1 MKVQRSREDDWTFDV
16 RVRGIRTYKGAR
28 RTSYTVRW
36 DVNGRT
42 VQQTFTT
49 AKLADGYRSQLLVA
63 ARTGEP
69 FHLISG
75 LPQSMMSPE
84 HVATWLEHC
93 VEYVHS
99 RWPHISP
106 HHRKSLAETLAGVS
120 VTLTLPD
127 VGRPE
132 DELLRK
138 ALYRYAFNPT
148 SDISEAPVEVTAAYE
163 WLKKHS
169 VPIIDLD
176 AAPLL
181 RTVTDAIATNLDG
194 AAAAT
199 STVMRKRAVLH
210 GCLQYAVER
219 GHFNVNPLH
228 ALPRRRLPRAA
239 GVDRRVVVNPDQA
252 RSLLSTVRRLDPELE
267 GFFACIYYAG
277 LRPAEARNLRLMDC
291 SLPEDGWGNLL
302 LSTSFQSV
310 GPAWTDGGQPG
321 EERQLKH
328 RDRGDTR
335 PVPAT
340 PELVATLRRHIEAFP
355 QGVDGRLFVNRRGRA
370 GVPLPPPYTKPVSM
384 SVVYRAWHRA
394 RESTFSEQQAMSPLA
409 RRPYDLRHACLSTW
423 LNAAVPPAQVAA
435 WAGHTVAVLLQV
447 YSKCIDGQDETV
459 KHRIEDALNTGQPTA
474 QQSTSGHALRRPG
487 LRPVPTSAPPHT
499 GPATFHPR
507 ASTRPQSSGGPS
519 L

>member
-1 MKVQRSREDDWTFDV
+1 MKAQLSREDEWSFDV
-16 RVRGIRTYKGAR
+16 RIRGIRTYKGAR
-28 RTSYTVRW
+28 RNSHTVRW
-36 DVNGRT
+36 DVAGRT
-42 VQQTFTT
+42 VQQTFAT

-63 ARTGEP
+63 ARAGEP

-75 LPQSMMSPE
+75 LPQSMTSPE
-84 HVATWLEHC
+84 HATTWIEHC
-93 VEYVHS
+93 VDYVHG
-99 RWPHISP
+99 RWPYISP
-106 HHRKSLAETLAGVS
+106 HHRKSLAETLTGVS
-120 VTLTLPD
+120 VTLTPPV
-127 VGRPE
+127 VGRPH

-148 SDISEAPVEVTAAYE
+148 SDISEAPAEVTAAYE

-169 VPIIDLD
+169 VPITDLE

-181 RTVTDAIATNLDG
+181 RKVTDAIAINLNG
-194 AAAAT
+194 APAAT

-219 GHFNVNPLH
+219 GHFTVNPLH
-228 ALPRRRLPRAA
+228 ALPRRRLPRTA

-252 RSLLSTVRRLDPELE
+252 RSLLSTIRLDPELE
-267 GFFACIYYAG
+267 GFFACICYAG

-291 SLPEDGWGNLL
+291 SLPEDGWGTLL

-310 GPAWTDGGQPG
+310 GPAWTDGGQTG

-328 RDRGDTR
+328 RDRNHTR
-335 PVPAT
+335 PVPAA
-340 PELVATLRRHIEAFP
+340 PELVETLRRHIAAFH

-370 GVPLPPPYTKPVSM
+370 GVPLSPHYTKPVSM

-394 RESTFSEQQAMSPLA
+394 RASALTGPQVGSPLA

-423 LNAAVPPAQVAA
+423 LNAGVPPAQVAA
-435 WAGHTVAVLLQV
+435 WAGHTVRVLLQV
-447 YSKCIDGQDETV
+447 YSKCIDGQDEAV
-459 KHRIEDALNTGQPTA
+459 KQRIEDALGQVSPPA
-474 QQSTSGHALRRPG
+474 AKQPGYRDARRQPG
-487 LRPVPTSAPPHT
+487 LRPVP
-499 GPATFHPR
+499 ATPLPV
-507 ASTRPQSSGGPS
+507 TM

>member
-1 MKVQRSREDDWTFDV
+1 MKAQPAREEDWSFDV

-36 DVNGRT
+36 DVARRT

-63 ARTGEP
+63 ARAGEP

-84 HVATWLEHC
+84 HTPTWLEHC
-93 VEYVHS
+93 VDYVHS

-106 HHRKSLAETLAGVS
+106 HHRKSLAETLTGVS
-120 VTLTLPD
+120 VTLSPPD
-127 VGRPE
+127 VGRPD

-148 SDISEAPVEVTAAYE
+148 SDISEAPAEVTAAYE

-169 VPIIDLD
+169 VPITDLG

-181 RTVTDAIATNLDG
+181 RKVTDAIAINLDG
-194 AAAAT
+194 ATAAT

-210 GCLQYAVER
+210 GSLQYAVER
-219 GHFNVNPLH
+219 GHFTVNPLH
-228 ALPRRRLPRAA
+228 ALPRRRLPRTAA
-239 GVDRRVVVNPDQA
+239 VDRRVVVNPDQA
-252 RSLLSTVRRLDPELE
+252 RSLLSAVRRLNPELE

-291 SLPEDGWGNLL
+291 SLPQEGWGNLL

-310 GPAWTDGGQPG
+310 GPAWTDGGHAG

-340 PELVATLRRHIEAFP
+340 PELVAVLRRHVAEFP
-355 QGVDGRLFVNRRGRA
+355 QGADGRLFVNRRGRA
-370 GVPLPPPYTKPVSM
+370 GVPLSPPYTKPVSM

-394 RESTFSEQQAMSPLA
+394 RESALTDQQVASPLA

-423 LNAAVPPAQVAA
+423 LNAGVPPAQVAA

-459 KHRIEDALNTGQPTA
+459 KHRIEDALGPAPLAAPQPSSPHTP
-474 QQSTSGHALRRPG
+474 RRPG
-487 LRPVPTSAPPHT
+487 LRPIPASSRVSPTQHNEYAQ
-499 GPATFHPR
+499 G
-507 ASTRPQSSGGPS
+507 STRSRSTGGPS
-519 L
+519 F

>member
-1 MKVQRSREDDWTFDV
+1 
-16 RVRGIRTYKGAR
+16 
-28 RTSYTVRW
+28 
-36 DVNGRT
+36 
-42 VQQTFTT
+42 
-49 AKLADGYRSQLLVA
+49 
-63 ARTGEP
+63 
-69 FHLISG
+69 
-75 LPQSMMSPE
+75 MMSPE
-84 HVATWLEHC
+84 HTVTWLEHC
-93 VEYVHS
+93 VDYVHS

-106 HHRKSLAETLAGVS
+106 KHRKSLAETLAGVS
-120 VTLTLPD
+120 VTLTPPE
-127 VGRPE
+127 VGRPD

-148 SDISEAPVEVTAAYE
+148 SDISEAPAEVTAAYE

-169 VPIIDLD
+169 VPIADLD
-176 AAPLL
+176 GAPLL
-181 RTVTDAIATNLDG
+181 RKVTDAIAINLDG
-194 AAAAT
+194 APAAN

-219 GHFNVNPLH
+219 GHFAVNPLH
-228 ALPRRRLPRAA
+228 ALPRRRLPRTS

-252 RSLLSTVRRLDPELE
+252 RGLLSTVRRLDPELE

-291 SLPEDGWGNLL
+291 SLPEDGWGTLL

-310 GPAWTDGGQPG
+310 GPAWTDGGKAG

-328 RDRGDTR
+328 RDRSDTR

-340 PELVATLRRHIEAFP
+340 PELVETLRRHIATFP
-355 QGVDGRLFVNRRGRA
+355 PGFDGRLFVNRRGRA
-370 GVPLPPPYTKPVSM
+370 GVPLPPPYTEPVSM

-394 RESTFSEQQAMSPLA
+394 RESALTAQQVASPLA

-423 LNAAVPPAQVAA
+423 LNAGAPPAQVAA

-447 YSKCIDGQDETV
+447 YSKCIDGQDEAV
-459 KHRIEDALNTGQPTA
+459 KRRIEDALGQAPPTA
-474 QQSTSGHALRRPG
+474 HQPSSRYALRRPG
-487 LRPVPTSAPPHT
+487 LRPVPVSPPAVT
-499 GPATFHPR
+499 I
-507 ASTRPQSSGGPS
+507 

>member
-1 MKVQRSREDDWTFDV
+1 MREQPPAEGAWSFDV

-36 DVNGRT
+36 DVAGRT

-63 ARTGEP
+63 ARAGEP
-69 FHLISG
+69 FHLTSG
-75 LPQSMMSPE
+75 LPQSMTSHE
-84 HVATWLEHC
+84 HPATWLEHC
-93 VEYVHS
+93 VDYVHS

-106 HHRKSLAETLAGVS
+106 HHRKSLAETLTGVS
-120 VTLTLPD
+120 VTLTRPV
-127 VGRPE
+127 VGRPG

-148 SDISEAPVEVTAAYE
+148 SDISQATAEVTAAYE
-163 WLKKHS
+163 WLEKNS
-169 VPIIDLD
+169 VPVTDLGS
-176 AAPLL
+176 APLL
-181 RTVTDAIATNLDG
+181 REVTDAITINLDG
-194 AAAAT
+194 APAAT

-219 GHFNVNPLH
+219 GHFAVNPLH
-228 ALPRRRLPRAA
+228 ALPQRRLPRAA

-252 RSLLSTVRRLDPELE
+252 RSLLSTIRRLDPELE

-291 SLPEDGWGNLL
+291 SLPKDGWGTLL

-310 GPAWTDGGQPG
+310 GPAWTDGGQTG

-328 RDRGDTR
+328 RDRSDTR

-340 PELVATLRRHIEAFP
+340 PELVDTLRRHIAAFP
-355 QGVDGRLFVNRRGRA
+355 RGVDGRLFVNRRGRA
-370 GVPLPPPYTKPVSM
+370 GVPLSPPYTKPVSM

-394 RESTFSEQQAMSPLA
+394 RESALSGQLVASPIA

-423 LNAAVPPAQVAA
+423 LNAGVPPAQVAA

-447 YSKCIDGQDETV
+447 YSKCIDGQDEAV
-459 KHRIEDALNTGQPTA
+459 KRRIEDALGQVSPAA
-474 QQSTSGHALRRPG
+474 QQPSSRYALRRPG
-487 LRPVPTSAPPHT
+487 LRPVPVSPPPVT
-499 GPATFHPR
+499 M
-507 ASTRPQSSGGPS
+507 

>member
-1 MKVQRSREDDWTFDV
+1 MKDQPSREDDWSFDV
-16 RVRGIRTYKGAR
+16 RVRAIRTYKGAR
-28 RTSYTVRW
+28 RTSHTVRW
-36 DVNGRT
+36 DVAGRT
-42 VQQTFTT
+42 VQRTFTT

-63 ARTGEP
+63 TRAGEP
-69 FHLISG
+69 FHRISG

-84 HVATWLEHC
+84 HTTTWLEHC
-93 VEYVHS
+93 LEYVHS

-106 HHRKSLAETLAGVS
+106 HHRKSLAETLTGVS
-120 VTLTLPD
+120 VTLTPPD
-127 VGRPE
+127 AGRPA

-148 SDISEAPVEVTAAYE
+148 SNILEAPAEVTAAYE

-169 VPIIDLD
+169 VPITDLD

-181 RTVTDAIATNLDG
+181 RKVTDAIAINLDG
-194 AAAAT
+194 GAAAT

-219 GHFNVNPLH
+219 GHFTVNPLH
-228 ALPRRRLPRAA
+228 ALPRRRLPRTA

-252 RSLLSTVRRLDPELE
+252 RRLLSTVSRLEPELE

-277 LRPAEARNLRLMDC
+277 LRPAEARNLRLVDC
-291 SLPEDGWGNLL
+291 SLPEEGWGTLL

-310 GPAWTDGGQPG
+310 GPAWTDGGQTG

-328 RDRGDTR
+328 RDRSDTR

-340 PELVATLRRHIEAFP
+340 PELVEALRKHIAAFP

-370 GVPLPPPYTKPVSM
+370 GVPLPPPYSNPVSM
-384 SVVYRAWHRA
+384 STVYRAWHRA
-394 RESTFSEQQAMSPLA
+394 RAAALNEQQVASPLA

-423 LNAAVPPAQVAA
+423 LNAGVPAAQVAA

-447 YSKCIDGQDETV
+447 YSKCIDGQDEAV
-459 KHRIEDALNTGQPTA
+459 KRRIEDALGPAPQAAHTQ
-474 QQSTSGHALRRPG
+474 RRPG
-487 LRPVPTSAPPHT
+487 LRPVPAPAIPSTYPGNLHL
-499 GPATFHPR
+499 R
-507 ASTRPQSSGGPS
+507 ASARPRSSGSPS